1 MMWIIAVDTIMPV
14 FRMKPIVVMGES
26 GRLSIEG
33 KVGKDGTI
41 EALKNLGITPITR
54 GSFITSDIN
63 LFGFKGKDIN
73 ISVDGE
79 RFSNACPNRMDV
91 PLIRI
96 NPLEVKKVIVYP
108 TSTLGSA
115 LGGEIRVIRR
125 KPLEKP
131 SLIGYLGL
139 NTLSSTG
146 GEVSTAFEGY
156 NQGLYLR
163 FSRLNTYKDG
173 EGRNFQQLY
182 GYKDDVKFAHT
193 FYEGGLT
200 GSLRGLS
207 YNVGVWYYKDVLFPY
222 LMMDERESKTLSVGL
237 SFNGNKLYANFT
249 DHTMDNGLRN
259 AMMYMLTN
267 AKRYKLGIVGQNYDI
282 YYDGWTAENK
292 MYTQMH
298 MHMDTMKQMVMPNFS
313 SYNALFGHQFNT
325 GYINLYAK
333 LGLQYFKTDVNK
345 GRVFIPFALRPS
357 YSILSFE
364 ISSSAPDPKEL
375 YFSGHSFLGNPDLKQ
390 PIKFSLYLNPSYE
403 FINLLL
409 FSHIVKDYVEVVGKV
424 SDGKKITTFENTD
437 ALLVGFNMIIATNYI
452 DITSNYT
459 YGKNLRINDYLSE
472 MPPLSV
478 SIKLKTPEFLK
489 SKGFIKFNY
498 NGAQTKVSKSINES
512 PTTSW
517 KTVDLGYE
525 IGINN
530 FSISLVLENILN
542 ETYYT
547 HLSYYRNPFMSGVRV
562 YEPGRMLK
570 ISIISGF

>member
-14 FRMKPIVVMGES
+14 FRMKPIVVMGEN
-26 GRLSIEG
+26 GKVSIEAEI
-33 KVGKDGTI
+33 GKDGTI
-41 EALKNLGITPITR
+41 GALKDLGITPVTR

-63 LFGFKGKDIN
+63 FFGFKGKDIN

-96 NPLEVKKVIVYP
+96 NPIEVKNVIVYP
-108 TSTLGSA
+108 TSSLGSA

-125 KPLEKP
+125 RPSENP
-131 SLIGYLGL
+131 SLMGYLGL

-156 NQGLYLR
+156 NHGLYLR
-163 FSRLNTYKDG
+163 FSRMNTYKDG
-173 EGRNFQQLY
+173 DGRDFQNLY
-182 GYKDDVKFAHT
+182 GYKPDVKFAHT
-193 FYEGGLT
+193 FYEGSLM
-200 GSLRGLS
+200 GSLRSLS
-207 YNVGVWYYKDVLFPY
+207 YNVGIWYYKDVLYPY
-222 LMMDERESKTLSVGL
+222 LMMDERDSKTISLGL
-237 SFNGNKLYANFT
+237 SYNGNKLYANFT

-259 AMMYMLTN
+259 EMMYMLAN
-267 AKRYKLGIVGQNYDI
+267 AKRYKFGIVGQNYDI
-282 YYDGWTAENK
+282 YYDRWYAESE
-292 MYTQMH
+292 MH
-298 MHMDTMKQMVMPNFS
+298 HMKQTVMPNFS
-313 SYNALFGHQFNT
+313 SYNAAFGHQFNT
-325 GYINLYAK
+325 GYINIYAK

-364 ISSSAPDPKEL
+364 VSSSAPDPKEL
-375 YFSGHSFLGNPDLKQ
+375 YFSRPSFFGNPDLKQ
-390 PIKFSLYLNPSYE
+390 PIKFSLYLNPSYK

-424 SDGKKITTFENTD
+424 LDGKKITTFENTD
-437 ALLVGFNMIIATNYI
+437 ALLIGFNIKIATGYI

-472 MPPLSV
+472 IPPLSV

-489 SKGFIKFNY
+489 SKGFIRFNY
-498 NGAQTKVSKSINES
+498 NDAQIRVSKSINEK

-525 IGINN
+525 LGIKNL
-530 FSISLVLENILN
+530 SISLVLENILN

-547 HLSYYRNPFMSGVRV
+547 HLSYYRDPFMSGKRV

-570 ISIISGF
+570 ISITSGF